1 MTARTRWFAF
11 TGSLVAVLGV
21 GVLDVVTGPLPDL
34 TVLYLI
40 PIGVATVLL
49 GRWAGLSAV
58 VLAFL
63 VEVIPLLREGAYSV
77 GLVLFDGVTHLLV
90 RGLAVVALDRVLS
103 QFAEIRQLK
112 AERDFDLDLAARVH
126 ANLFTPPKT
135 ARPDLEIGQRMEFLR
150 ELGGDYVHYADT
162 ADGLFLCVGD
172 IAGKGASAALFT
184 SVLDRALAEAI
195 VVSSD
200 VATVVSAANR
210 RLAEALPDDRFVT
223 LVAVLVGDSN
233 ITYANAGHEPPLIYR
248 GGDHVS
254 VDRLDAAGS
263 IPLGIAPGAEVPTEV
278 VPFSPGDVLL
288 IVTDGVTE
296 SPPFMRGDEARLERL
311 LLDAAPFGAQD
322 VADSVFEA
330 AAGSGSSLRDDVLVV
345 AVGRKGS

>member
-63 VEVIPLLREGAYSV
+63 AEVIPLLREGAYSV

-248 GGDHVS
+248 GGDHVC

-263 IPLGIAPGAEVPTEV
+263 IPLGIAPGVEVPTEV

-296 SPPFMRGDEARLERL
+296 SPPFMRGDEVRLERL

-345 AVGRKGS
+345 AVGRKGP